1 MHARH
6 ICIVALAVAAPLASS
21 SAQDSTATLTGRV
34 VDSAGVAL
42 PNSDV
47 SVNRT
52 GPRARTDSMGRFR
65 VAGIAAGDRVV
76 VVRHPGHHSAILS
89 LTLRR
94 GERRDTLVTLATL
107 PMLLDTVVTEAQ
119 ATSENLRRAGY
130 LNRQRA
136 GFGYFVDRDGIA
148 RLNAFDIADVLRRV
162 PFVQS
167 VDAFGAPRI
176 LSEGRTC
183 RPALFL
189 DGMPTSSVAALP
201 VELVDGIEVYR
212 HTADIPIEYTRA
224 RSMCGAVLIW
234 TR

>member
-1 MHARH
+1 MRLRRTFL
-6 ICIVALAVAAPLASS
+6 VVLAVATPLARSR
-21 SAQDSTATLTGRV
+21 AQDTTATLTGRV
-34 VDSAGVAL
+34 VDSAGVVL

-52 GPRARTDSMGRFR
+52 GLRTSTDSAGRFR
-65 VAGIAAGDRVV
+65 LAGIAAGERVV
-76 VVRHPGHHSAILS
+76 VVRHPGHHSAILT

-94 GERRDTLVTLATL
+94 GERRDTLVTLAKL
-107 PMLLDTVVTEAQ
+107 PVLLDTVVTEAQ
-119 ATSENLRRAGY
+119 AMSENLRRAGF

-136 GFGYFVDRDGIA
+136 GFGYFIDRDGIA

-176 LSEGRTC
+176 LSEGRIC
-183 RPALFL
+183 RPALYL

-212 HTADIPIEYTRA
+212 HTADIPIQYTRA